1 MYQSSRMNLSQTRWD
16 AKEGEQKE
24 KLYEE
29 GKAVAQ
35 NSDPVTLELA
45 YKVPS
50 LSTGEAGLV
59 SDPHVISA
67 AIPAFLISYYRAK
80 ANRTLPLGILYW
92 CSDPK
97 LIQRTTGPAVGMVEK
112 SNNDTWIGFVL
123 SMYVITGIDFT
134 AAGEQCSF
142 YCLSFDTPMWA
153 NCFSALSQRPPPFPC
168 SSFMFVTHGCPPVL
182 GHLLCADPANP
193 TLHLTMEM
201 EKQAKIRSFQLILG
215 ACELTLWF
223 SSVVT
228 YKHSHSQKNL
238 G

>member
-35 NSDPVTLELA
+35 TSDPVTLELA

-112 SNNDTWIGFVL
+112 SNNDTSIGFGL

-134 AAGEQCSF
+134 AVGEQCSF

-153 NCFSALSQRPPPFPC
+153 NCFSALSQRISLFFIYVCYP
-168 SSFMFVTHGCPPVL
+168 
-182 GHLLCADPANP
+182 LLSTGAGS
-193 TLHLTMEM
+193 LTVCWPRQPHSPSYNGDG
-201 EKQAKIRSFQLILG
+201 KTGKNQIFSVD
-215 ACELTLWF
+215 TWSLWTDRVIF
-223 SSVVT
+223 LSCHV
-228 YKHSHSQKNL
+228 
-238 G
+238 